1 MHIKFIS
8 RGKGSAKSAEEYL
21 LQEHDH
27 NGEIRADV
35 QVLRGNPS
43 HVSQL
48 ADSLDF
54 KHRYT
59 SGVIAWHKDDA
70 PTDKQIAQVLDDFER
85 VAFAGL
91 EPNQYSYYA
100 VLHEESNGAKHV
112 HVIAPRVELSTGKSL
127 NIAPPNWQKT
137 YDVLVDKYNTKHNWA
152 SPKDLHRRK
161 LVNNRVQ
168 LHSDMSHTK
177 AKTEINKAVQELI
190 AKGTIKNENDVT
202 KYLNSIDGVTVKP
215 RRSKKNLSIEL
226 EGIKKPI
233 RLEGLAY
240 AKGFNVG
247 ELRQELRA
255 EQESR
260 VRETTADRTREYER
274 VSEVLEDIITD
285 RARFNQGRYLRS
297 AKVPE
302 QKERDTNEQRRDI
315 QQADIRELSEREQ
328 RDVRKLSERE
338 QRINEDKS
346 QAMDNTNSHGIS
358 PSPSPSVGNVGSYE
372 VPREPTPSTG
382 RSKSR
387 DRESQES
394 ARQVRYKE
402 LEQRNRREER
412 AKNVERPREWTLDSA
427 VREKQLKEHYDAIR
441 KRIKSNLADTR
452 GDVLERAKD
461 RNKDLRETFNGHN
474 HSIRQADERSTGSD
488 RTAEQD
494 VGEVSRSKSRHQYQ
508 YQRRASNGVRE
519 LVHEAK
525 GRVGELAETVGRF
538 VEKAIE
544 KIKSLSPKAKLQEQL
559 KEFQLKQ
566 KETNTRTP
574 SRGRG
579 GMSRW

>member
-91 EPNQYSYYA
+91 EPNQYTYYA

-112 HVIAPRVELSTGKSL
+112 HVITPRVELSTGKSM
-127 NIAPPNWQKT
+127 NVAPPNHQKT

-190 AKGTIKNENDVT
+190 AKGTIKNENNVT

-260 VRETTADRTREYER
+260 ARETTADRTREYER

-285 RARFNQGRYLRS
+285 RARFNQGRYIGDAEERQQ
-297 AKVPE
+297 E
-302 QKERDTNEQRRDI
+302 QQDPSREQQGLQRKDNT
-315 QQADIRELSEREQ
+315 ELSVDESRTH
-328 RDVRKLSERE
+328 K
-338 QRINEDKS
+338 DKS
-346 QAMDNTNSHGIS
+346 QAMDNPNSHGLS
-358 PSPSPSVGNVGSYE
+358 NSPSPSVGNVGNNQ
-372 VPREPTPSTG
+372 VPIAPTPSY
-382 RSKSR
+382 RRQKSR
-387 DRESQES
+387 DSEVGSDSRERKEDTREVHNQNMGES
-394 ARQVRYKE
+394 PARS
-402 LEQRNRREER
+402 EER
-412 AKNVERPREWTLDSA
+412 AERMARH
-427 VREKQLKEHYDAIR
+427 RKRIMGNRLKPQGELNDAIR
-441 KRIKSNLADTR
+441 ERIKSNLEDTR
-452 GDVLERAKD
+452 GTLQGRDTEHISK
-461 RNKDLRETFNGHN
+461 LREEFKGHK
-474 HSIRQADERSTGSD
+474 HSIQQADERSTGSD

-494 VGEVSRSKSRHQYQ
+494 TREVSQSKSRHQYQ

-525 GRVGELAETVGRF
+525 GRVGELTATVGRF

-544 KIKSLSPKAKLQEQL
+544 KIKSLSPEAIKSKIIKEL
-559 KEFQLKQ
+559 KEQS
-566 KETNTRTP
+566 ENRTR
-574 SRGRG
+574 SQDREGRG
-579 GMSRW
+579 IDR

>member
-59 SGVIAWHKDDA
+59 SGVIAWHKDDT

-91 EPNQYSYYA
+91 EPNQYTYYA

-112 HVIAPRVELSTGKSL
+112 HVITPRVELSTGKSM
-127 NIAPPNWQKT
+127 NIAPPNHQKT

-168 LHSDMSHTK
+168 LNSDMSHTK
-177 AKTEINKAVQELI
+177 AKAEINKAVQELI

-215 RRSKKNLSIEL
+215 RRSKKSLSIEL

-247 ELRQELRA
+247 ELRQELRQELRA

-260 VRETTADRTREYER
+260 ARETTADRTREYER

-285 RARFNQGRYLRS
+285 RDSFNQGRYIQS
-297 AKVPE
+297 TKVRELQE
-302 QKERDTNEQRRDI
+302 QHPSQERRTERQRDN
-315 QQADIRELSEREQ
+315 AELSEREP
-328 RDVRKLSERE
+328 RTHEA
-338 QRINEDKS
+338 KS
-346 QAMDNTNSHGIS
+346 QAMDNPNSHGVS
-358 PSPSPSVGNVGSYE
+358 HSPSPSVGNMGNNQVSIA
-372 VPREPTPSTG
+372 PTSSTG
-382 RSKSR
+382 RTKRSDST
-387 DRESQES
+387 DREDK
-394 ARQVRYKE
+394 RQVHSQE
-402 LEQRNRREER
+402 LEQRHRSRE
-412 AKNVERPREWTLDSA
+412 
-427 VREKQLKEHYDAIR
+427 
-441 KRIKSNLADTR
+441 
-452 GDVLERAKD
+452 
-461 RNKDLRETFNGHN
+461 
-474 HSIRQADERSTGSD
+474 
-488 RTAEQD
+488 
-494 VGEVSRSKSRHQYQ
+494 
-508 YQRRASNGVRE
+508 
-519 LVHEAK
+519 
-525 GRVGELAETVGRF
+525 
-538 VEKAIE
+538 
-544 KIKSLSPKAKLQEQL
+544 
-559 KEFQLKQ
+559 
-566 KETNTRTP
+566 
-574 SRGRG
+574 
-579 GMSRW
+579 

>member
-59 SGVIAWHKDDA
+59 SGVITWHKDDA
-70 PTDKQIAQVLDDFER
+70 PTDEQIAQVLDDFER

-91 EPNQYSYYA
+91 EPNQYTYYA

-112 HVIAPRVELSTGKSL
+112 HVIAPRVELSTGKSM
-127 NIAPPNWQKT
+127 NIAPPNHQKT

-161 LVNNRVQ
+161 LVNNKIQ

-260 VRETTADRTREYER
+260 ARETTADRTREYER

-285 RARFNQGRYLRS
+285 RARFNQGRYIQS
-297 AKVPE
+297 PKVRELQE
-302 QKERDTNEQRRDI
+302 QHPSQERRTERQRDNT
-315 QQADIRELSEREQ
+315 ELSEREP
-328 RDVRKLSERE
+328 RA
-338 QRINEDKS
+338 NEAKS
-346 QAMDNTNSHGIS
+346 QTVDNPNSHGVS
-358 PSPSPSVGNVGSYE
+358 HSPSPSVRNVGSYE
-372 VPREPTPSTG
+372 VPREPTPSTARTK
-382 RSKSR
+382 RSDST
-387 DRESQES
+387 DREDK
-394 ARQVRYKE
+394 RQVHSQE
-402 LEQRNRREER
+402 LEQRHRSRER
-412 AKNVERPREWTLDSA
+412 AESIQEPRRGTLDSS
-427 VREKQLKEHYDAIR
+427 VREKQLKEQYDAIR
-441 KRIKSNLADTR
+441 ERIKSNLADTR
-452 GDVLERAKD
+452 GDVLKRAKD
-461 RNKDLRETFNGHN
+461 RNGDLRETFNGYN
-474 HSIRQADERSTGSD
+474 HSIQQADERCVSSD
-488 RTAEQD
+488 REAEHD
-494 VGEVSRSKSRHQYQ
+494 TGEVSRSKSRHQYQ
-508 YQRRASNGVRE
+508 HQRRASNGVRE

-525 GRVGELAETVGRF
+525 GRVGELTATIGRF

-544 KIKSLSPKAKLQEQL
+544 KIKSLSPKSIQSKL
-559 KEFQLKQ
+559 KEFQLQQSKKP
-566 KETNTRTP
+566 KEQSRD
-574 SRGRG
+574 RGRS
-579 GMSRW
+579 M

>member
-91 EPNQYSYYA
+91 EPNQYTYYA

-112 HVIAPRVELSTGKSL
+112 HVIAPRVELSTGKSM
-127 NIAPPNWQKT
+127 NIAPPNHQKT

-177 AKTEINKAVQELI
+177 AKVEINKAVQELI

-260 VRETTADRTREYER
+260 ARETTADRTREYER

-285 RARFNQGRYLRS
+285 RARFNQGRYIGDAEERQQ
-297 AKVPE
+297 E
-302 QKERDTNEQRRDI
+302 QQDPRREQQGLQRRDNE
-315 QQADIRELSEREQ
+315 ELSVDEPRTHEA
-328 RDVRKLSERE
+328 
-338 QRINEDKS
+338 KS
-346 QAMDNTNSHGIS
+346 QTMDNPNSDRLVDSLI
-358 PSPSPSVGNVGSYE
+358 PSVGNVGSYE

-382 RSKSR
+382 RSKSQESTDRENEPSVTSVSKR
-387 DRESQES
+387 DRTVSEAES
-394 ARQVRYKE
+394 VGNK
-402 LEQRNRREER
+402 
-412 AKNVERPREWTLDSA
+412 RPHLGSGTGGID
-427 VREKQLKEHYDAIR
+427 DTIR
-441 KRIKSNLADTR
+441 KRIKGNLEDTR
-452 GDVLERAKD
+452 GAILQRAKD
-461 RNKDLRETFNGHN
+461 RNKDLRETFNGYN

-494 VGEVSRSKSRHQYQ
+494 TREVSQSKSRHQYQ
-508 YQRRASNGVRE
+508 YQRRASNGVSE

-525 GRVGELAETVGRF
+525 GRVGELTATVGCF

-544 KIKSLSPKAKLQEQL
+544 KIKSLSPTIKSKLQ
-559 KEFQLKQ
+559 EFQLKQ
-566 KETNTRTP
+566 KEAKTHTQ

-579 GMSRW
+579 GMSR